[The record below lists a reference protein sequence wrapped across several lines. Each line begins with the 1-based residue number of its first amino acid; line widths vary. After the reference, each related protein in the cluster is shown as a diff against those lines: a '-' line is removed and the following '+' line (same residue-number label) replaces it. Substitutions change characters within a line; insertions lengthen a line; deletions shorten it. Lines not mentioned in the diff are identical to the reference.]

1 MPAHEKISFKYKIIK
16 NNKLFKIGNI
26 EVTAI
31 STAGYNLESMSFIIE
46 DKVLL
51 IDDILLSNGVERP
64 DLKADR
70 DEMIAKERLLDN
82 SLQKLLCLNE

>member
-1 MPAHEKISFKYKIIK
+1 
-16 NNKLFKIGNI
+16 
-26 EVTAI
+26 
-31 STAGYNLESMSFIIE
+31 MSFIIE